1 MINFN
6 RINVSYI
13 MNLSLT
19 ILHSKL
25 ILKNEK
31 KGFSMQKFKDF
42 FYDDLSVTRGNYFLT
57 LMAAFFITIILF
69 IGIVVSEVHLLYSML
84 IVLVGLI
91 LLRLFKINLFSF
103 KKLTLYQVIY
113 YRRALLI
120 YGLDNLYLYFH
131 DVPANEQQLEHEI
144 RNTPF
149 YISIF
154 TVTIIPAI
162 VEEIVFRGMI
172 IRVIFRKHLFL
183 GLIVSSLVFAS
194 LHESDTWIGYLP
206 YLYSGLIFGLIYIK
220 TKR

>member
-1 MINFN
+1 MQ
-6 RINVSYI
+6 
-13 MNLSLT
+13 
-19 ILHSKL
+19 K
-25 ILKNEK
+25 LKN
-31 KGFSMQKFKDF
+31 F

-57 LMAAFFITIILF
+57 LITAFFITIILL
-69 IGIVVSEVHLLYSML
+69 IGFVVSDAQLLYGML

-91 LLRLFKINLFSF
+91 LLRLFKINLLSF
-103 KKLTLYQVIY
+103 KKLTLSQVIY
-113 YRRALLI
+113 IIGGALLI

-131 DVPANEQQLEHEI
+131 DVPANEQQLEREI

-149 YISIF
+149 FISIF

-172 IRVIFRKHLFL
+172 IRVIFRKHLLL
-183 GLIVSSLVFAS
+183 GLLVSSITFAS

-220 TKR
+220 TKRLEVVILMHFLNNLSAMLIFLWG